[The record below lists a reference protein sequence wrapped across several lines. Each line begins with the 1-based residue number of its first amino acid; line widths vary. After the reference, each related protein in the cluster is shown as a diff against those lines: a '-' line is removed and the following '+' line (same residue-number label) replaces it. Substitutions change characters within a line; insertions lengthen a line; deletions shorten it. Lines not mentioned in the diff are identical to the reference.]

1 MKAFIRELLPHYH
14 DVKIR
19 YIPGKD
25 PTMVFL
31 NADNKVVLEEDVSEK
46 KREEISQLLETHGML
61 KSAEGRS
68 EVPEE
73 PFEEEPEEPDEPW
86 DEEEDR
92 EEDGFEDGPEGPET
106 EEDDD
111 DATEHTEL

>member
-1 MKAFIRELLPHYH
+1 MLHACELYHFLRSPCNLFLVEWSLP
-14 DVKIR
+14 
-19 YIPGKD
+19 
-25 PTMVFL
+25 F
-31 NADNKVVLEEDVSEK
+31 VLFSYLTQEEDVSEK

-61 KSAEGRS
+61 KSAEARS

-92 EEDGFEDGPEGPET
+92 EEDGFEEGPEGPET
-106 EEDDD
+106 EEEDDD
-111 DATEHTEL
+111 DAIEHTEL